1 MVLLEKQKETP
12 AMMKAAGTAW
22 VSSDYIF
29 TNEFGSHLVHSTVS
43 RQCKQVLI
51 AIGRPDANF
60 HRLRHSYATIAIEL
74 GDDVKTVQKTLGHA
88 TEGFT
93 LKVYT
98 HVTEKNE
105 NSKR

>member
-1 MVLLEKQKETP
+1 MVVSASVLASVCNRSHHDGENTP
-12 AMMKAAGTAW
+12 
-22 VSSDYIF
+22 
-29 TNEFGSHLVHSTVS
+29 TVS
-43 RQCKQVLI
+43 RQCKQGII

-74 GDDVKTVQKTLGHA
+74 GDDLKTVQKTLGHA

-98 HVTEKNE
+98 HVTEKMKTQSAE
-105 NSKR
+105 RMEAYIQKVSQ